1 MTSQIPA
8 LVFCYF
14 LPTTCCPAQKQ
25 TPPAP
30 SLGSVHAN
38 LGAAGAGRRRRRSA
52 TRARFVTACT
62 RRALC
67 RHEPWPSVGALRFRA
82 AESLEDKVEAFA
94 FPFATEGKKKQK
106 PKTPS
111 LHFTACGEPLFQHRQ
126 RGGSGEGGW
135 GEEKGTN
142 LQLALQSG
150 MQRMHKQP
158 RSALLA
164 APSPALLALK
174 LAPGSWEQSSEGKRA
189 SQ

>member
-94 FPFATEGKKKQK
+94 FPFATEGKKKK
-106 PKTPS
+106 NPKRQASISQLVASRYFSTDS
-111 LHFTACGEPLFQHRQ
+111 GEEAG
-126 RGGSGEGGW
+126 RGGGGKKKAPTYNW
-135 GEEKGTN
+135 LCSQACSECTN
-142 LQLALQSG
+142 S
-150 MQRMHKQP
+150 R
-158 RSALLA
+158 
-164 APSPALLALK
+164 APLCWQHLHLRCWP
-174 LAPGSWEQSSEGKRA
+174 
-189 SQ
+189 